1 MIKKLFAF
9 TLCVMLCFALSVTA
23 FAATD
28 SRLCDEADLL
38 TDSEEAL
45 ILEKLDGV
53 YDAYEFDVVIVTVDS
68 TGYKTPAEYADDYYD
83 YHSFNDDGMKDG
95 ILLLLN
101 MGERDWYIS
110 TSGEGIYIF
119 DTGTWKYIA
128 DQILPYLSS
137 GNYYQAFDDF
147 ASQCEGIL
155 VNYFEN
161 PDGDISDIPED
172 YYTDEYYNNGNYD
185 DEYYGGASSG
195 YGDDNRLDPMWIP
208 GSIVIGM
215 VISFLIMLGFRSQL
229 KSVRRKSVADDYK
242 VPGSMVITAQSDMF
256 LYHHVTR
263 TPRQTQ
269 NNSRP
274 GGGVGG
280 GGVRVGSSGR
290 SHGGGGGKF

>member
-1 MIKKLFAF
+1 MIKKLSGII
-9 TLCVMLCFALSVTA
+9 LCIMLCFSLSVTA
-23 FAATD
+23 FAVLD
-28 SRLCDEADLL
+28 PRLTDEADLL
-38 TDSEEAL
+38 TYSEEEL
-45 ILEKLDGV
+45 LLDKLDAI
-53 YDAYEFDVVIVTVDS
+53 YDAYEIDVVIVTVNSID
-68 TGYKTPAEYADDYYD
+68 GKTPAEYADDYYD
-83 YHSFNDDGMKDG
+83 YHTFNYSDKKDG

-101 MGERDWYIS
+101 MGERDWFIS
-110 TSGEGIYIF
+110 TSGECITVF
-119 DTGTWKYIA
+119 DNGTWEYIA

-147 ASQCEGIL
+147 ATQCEYVIESYDQNG
-155 VNYFEN
+155 VPPYYGNN
-161 PDGDISDIPED
+161 SDVTED
-172 YYTDEYYNNGNYD
+172 YYNEEYYNDYSPDYQSNNK
-185 DEYYGGASSG
+185 
-195 YGDDNRLDPMWIP
+195 LDPMWIP

-242 VPGSMVITAQSDMF
+242 VPGSMVVTEQSDMF

>member
-95 ILLLLN
+95 ILLLLS
-101 MGERDWYIS
+101 MYERDWYIS
-110 TSGEGIYIF
+110 TSGEGITVF
-119 DTGTWKYIA
+119 DNGTWQYIA

-137 GNYYQAFDDF
+137 GNYYQAFEDF
-147 ASQCEGIL
+147 ATQCEYVIESYDQNGIPP
-155 VNYFEN
+155 YY
-161 PDGDISDIPED
+161 GDNGDTTED
-172 YYTDEYYNNGNYD
+172 YYYD
-185 DEYYGGASSG
+185 DYYEDYYSSD
-195 YGDDNRLDPMWIP
+195 YQSDNGLDPMWIP

-242 VPGSMVITAQSDMF
+242 VPGSMVVTEQSDMF